1 MTVNDIKMEEFVSV
15 VDKICDAQEYVNRW
29 ESALDQA
36 S

>member
-15 VDKICDAQEYVNRW
+15 GGEICDAQEYVNRW
-29 ESALDQA
+29 ESAPDQP